1 MGDKAAGF
9 QQEAL
14 KILVNG
20 SFGFFGTGF
29 YSWNDYEAAAL
40 ITAYGRK
47 ILSLMV
53 EVVESHEG
61 NVIEIDSDGVFFS
74 HTDPRAV
81 SNAVADALPTGIE
94 IELELIN
101 YGMYVPKAKNY
112 VLVSPQGKMS
122 VKGIFRKRNRYPLEK
137 EFPIEYIRLYFT
149 QNKQTAEDYYQQVR
163 QSIVDRSIPVKE
175 LTVTR
180 KIAKNATTLVN
191 LGIGEIGERVSY
203 WITKGQ
209 AYHKKTGKPNKPVP
223 IPTKNEDY
231 WSEHYVNAIDKIYNL
246 IVSSDN
252 ITDKQRIELGISKE
266 VVDRD
271 FGGVEVNSIG

>member
-1 MGDKAAGF
+1 MADDEEACRFYIQLLADIFANLDQVGLAGRAGAGF
-9 QQEAL
+9 RFMAHVDTQQ
-14 KILVNG
+14 V
-20 SFGFFGTGF
+20 FGQGL
-29 YSWNDYEAAAL
+29 AASA
-40 ITAYGRK
+40 TSG
-47 ILSLMV
+47 
-53 EVVESHEG
+53 
-61 NVIEIDSDGVFFS
+61 
-74 HTDPRAV
+74 
-81 SNAVADALPTGIE
+81 
-94 IELELIN
+94 
-101 YGMYVPKAKNY
+101 
-112 VLVSPQGKMS
+112 
-122 VKGIFRKRNRYPLEK
+122 FRKRNRYPLEK

-149 QNKQTAEDYYQQVR
+149 QDKQTAEDYYQQVR